1 VNARRSS
8 PFCLRLTLEERARL
22 EVEAGREPLGR
33 HIKSR
38 LFDGNAPKKA
48 RAKPSGGIKDQR
60 KLAAVLAQLG
70 KSQLGNNVNQL
81 AKAMNLGELDVDD
94 ETRAA
99 MNRAAADI
107 SAMRLLLMQA
117 LGLKLDTPAPG
128 PVPTRMAFSMATE
141 DA

>member
-1 VNARRSS
+1 MNRHPSS
-8 PFCLRLTLEERARL
+8 PFCLRLTFEERARL
-22 EVEAGREPLGR
+22 EAEAGREPLGR
-33 HIKSR
+33 HIKQR
-38 LFDGNAPKKA
+38 LFDGRAPKKA

-70 KSQLGNNVNQL
+70 QSRLASNVNQL

-99 MNRAAADI
+99 MNRAVADI
-107 SAMRLLLMQA
+107 SAIRLLLMQA
-117 LGLKLDTPAPG
+117 LGLKPDVPAPG
-128 PVPTRMAFSMATE
+128 PVPTRMAFTMATE